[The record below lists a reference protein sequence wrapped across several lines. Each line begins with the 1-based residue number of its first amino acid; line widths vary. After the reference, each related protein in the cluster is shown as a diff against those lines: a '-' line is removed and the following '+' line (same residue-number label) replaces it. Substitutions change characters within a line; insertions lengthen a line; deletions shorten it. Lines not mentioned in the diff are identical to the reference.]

1 MNDTI
6 REVDTE
12 HMEQGEC
19 TRNKDLVGCTKT
31 QKATDTT
38 HYCQQQMRVEKNT
51 GMTNMFPVGL
61 TIAAAPPPPAV
72 YKQKNNLVRSLV
84 DRGVTGRPR
93 LQQYHHPL
101 RREGRR
107 GDRDGGYDSQQLGAG
122 GDAEESDGV
131 PIRVQH

>member
-38 HYCQQQMRVEKNT
+38 HYCQQQMRADK
-51 GMTNMFPVGL
+51 GL
-61 TIAAAPPPPAV
+61 VSITSIFS
-72 YKQKNNLVRSLV
+72 Q
-84 DRGVTGRPR
+84 
-93 LQQYHHPL
+93 
-101 RREGRR
+101 
-107 GDRDGGYDSQQLGAG
+107 GGYNSSSNSTATTIT
-122 GDAEESDGV
+122 SS
-131 PIRVQH
+131 I